1 MRRTKTAK
9 SAFKKEN
16 SMRIFKAAALYFL
29 AVFAVGFALGI
40 VRVLWAAP
48 RFGERAAELAE
59 MPLMLAAIFAAAGW
73 VVRRFAIPH
82 APSASIGVGL
92 IALGF
97 LLSAELTVVLGL
109 RGLTFSEYVST
120 RDPVSGAAYFLMLV
134 VFAVMPWLVARRR
147 SNPNAEPEPLFARY
161 HVTTPRDH
169 HLH

>member
-1 MRRTKTAK
+1 MRVL
-9 SAFKKEN
+9 
-16 SMRIFKAAALYFL
+16 KAAALYFL
-29 AVFAVGFALGI
+29 VVFTVGFALGI

-59 MPLMLAAIFAAAGW
+59 MPLMLAAMFAAAGW

-82 APSASIGVGL
+82 APSASVGVGL

-109 RGLTFSEYVST
+109 RGLTFSEYVAT
-120 RDPVSGAAYFLMLV
+120 RDPVSGAVYCLMLV

-147 SNPNAEPEPLFARY
+147 S
-161 HVTTPRDH
+161 TPRRDS
-169 HLH
+169 LPPTN